1 MHHYVDGTL
10 EHFKSAIKIHKN
22 RHNKSISAPSLL
34 YGFWKAVCGWDAD
47 ERLLHRV
54 GRKKK
59 KRRCKRSCEEEEE
72 V

>member
-10 EHFKSAIKIHKN
+10 ELFKSAIKIHKN
-22 RHNKSISAPSLL
+22 RHNESISAPSLL
-34 YGFWKAVCGWDAD
+34 YGYWKPVCGRDAD

-59 KRRCKRSCEEEEE
+59 KRRCERSCEEEEE